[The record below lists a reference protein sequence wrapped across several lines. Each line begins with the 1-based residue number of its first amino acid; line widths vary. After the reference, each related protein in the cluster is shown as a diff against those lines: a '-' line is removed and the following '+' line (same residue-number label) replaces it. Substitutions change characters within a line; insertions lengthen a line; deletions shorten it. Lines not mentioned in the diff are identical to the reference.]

1 MPSVEDESL
10 SSVMAAI
17 QEMSQDRGHLFW
29 TEGDILW
36 GIEEDWVVEKHWRHR
51 AEVGATCLCSLHPVQ
66 GDVYSLFINTFSD
79 ILTDQYNFHV
89 RPS

>member
-17 QEMSQDRGHLFW
+17 QEMSQDRGYLFW

-36 GIEEDWVVEKHWRHR
+36 SIEEDMV
-51 AEVGATCLCSLHPVQ
+51 AE
-66 GDVYSLFINTFSD
+66 TFSP
-79 ILTDQYNFHV
+79 LC
-89 RPS
+89 

>member
-36 GIEEDWVVEKHWRHR
+36 SIEEDMVVGKHWRHC
-51 AEVGATCLCSLHPVQ
+51 AEVSATCLCSLHPVQ